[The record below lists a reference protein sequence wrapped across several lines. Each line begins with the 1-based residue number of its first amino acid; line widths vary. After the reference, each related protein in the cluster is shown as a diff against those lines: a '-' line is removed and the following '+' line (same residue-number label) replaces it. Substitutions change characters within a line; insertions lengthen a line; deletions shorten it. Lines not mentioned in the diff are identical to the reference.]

1 MVKLPAGMKEE
12 RPELYDLLEV
22 LRQADYRDMEKAAF
36 ENCQGCV
43 TLGSSRLNNSADDL
57 LILMDLIND
66 LYVLQLCKEEALMD
80 GMEEQAVRQIL
91 SGVWDHFEAGRKE
104 MLADEITEMLSKLEG
119 IQESAFGSFLQSG
132 DQEQEKD
139 PVMVKIDLLLSG
151 SSFVSLEIEKG
162 QEEPADRKWIE
173 KQGEAFCGRLDETL
187 KVLSKPVMRA
197 VMAKILSALPNI
209 FTNAQELEDYIKNS
223 LESCTDVTE
232 RETSMELLSGE
243 LLDEDALV

>member
-1 MVKLPAGMKEE
+1 MGQLPVRYTRQKFYSLVMERLTVYAGAGKKSLEDLLYMLETSAMVKLPAGMKEE

-104 MLADEITEMLSKLEG
+104 MLADEITEMLFKLEG
-119 IQESAFGSFLQSG
+119 IQESAFGSSSRA
-132 DQEQEKD
+132 EIRNRR
-139 PVMVKIDLLLSG
+139 KIRLWSRSTFCYPAVPLSAWK
-151 SSFVSLEIEKG
+151 SKR
-162 QEEPADRKWIE
+162 DRKNLRTVNGSRSRAKLFADGW
-173 KQGEAFCGRLDETL
+173 
-187 KVLSKPVMRA
+187 MR
-197 VMAKILSALPNI
+197 
-209 FTNAQELEDYIKNS
+209 
-223 LESCTDVTE
+223 
-232 RETSMELLSGE
+232 R
-243 LLDEDALV
+243 

>member
-1 MVKLPAGMKEE
+1 
-12 RPELYDLLEV
+12 
-22 LRQADYRDMEKAAF
+22 
-36 ENCQGCV
+36 
-43 TLGSSRLNNSADDL
+43 
-57 LILMDLIND
+57 
-66 LYVLQLCKEEALMD
+66 
-80 GMEEQAVRQIL
+80 
-91 SGVWDHFEAGRKE
+91 

-151 SSFVSLEIEKG
+151 SSFVSLEIEEG

-173 KQGEAFCGRLDETL
+173 RQGEAFCGRLDETL
-187 KVLSKPVMRA
+187 KALSKPVMRA

>member
-80 GMEEQAVRQIL
+80 GMEEQAVRQ
-91 SGVWDHFEAGRKE
+91 K
-104 MLADEITEMLSKLEG
+104 
-119 IQESAFGSFLQSG
+119 
-132 DQEQEKD
+132 
-139 PVMVKIDLLLSG
+139 
-151 SSFVSLEIEKG
+151 
-162 QEEPADRKWIE
+162 QEEK
-173 KQGEAFCGRLDETL
+173 KCLL
-187 KVLSKPVMRA
+187 MR
-197 VMAKILSALPNI
+197 SQRCCPN
-209 FTNAQELEDYIKNS
+209 
-223 LESCTDVTE
+223 
-232 RETSMELLSGE
+232 
-243 LLDEDALV
+243 